1 MLSVLPTPEELVK
14 EADTLGWEWRM
25 IPRSRNHNS
34 GCLLSFLGVYLGLS
48 SDPSQG
54 YSILKLHNVP
64 WQTEI
69 DWNAVPDHGI
79 TLHVAYSLEAGFEN
93 YPKTIE
99 EDEVAY
105 NYGKKVRELVGYE
118 Q

>member
-34 GCLLSFLGVYLGLS
+34 GCLLRFLGVYLGLS
-48 SDPSQG
+48 SDPSEG
-54 YSILKLHNVP
+54 YLLLKRYEL
-64 WQTEI
+64 TGFDLDGI
-69 DWNAVPDHGI
+69 SDHGI
-79 TLHVAYSLEAGFEN
+79 TRREVYSLEAGFEN
-93 YPKTIE
+93 YPKTVE
-99 EDEVAY
+99 EDENAY

-118 Q
+118 